1 MSKLLIL
8 IVGLGLTAGL
18 LIAVFFYGTAR
29 SVDEGSELAIEAPV
43 AELEEEAPPVEAEL
57 SEPEQP
63 EPTAPEDAREE
74 VPAEPV
80 AERAEEHESRPP
92 LATWDEAES
101 QWLDIHVQLPAEAP
115 PDSTLV
121 VLALKGP
128 LSYRDIYGR
137 RGIVP
142 ERARL
147 ESDSS
152 YKGLLAVAN
161 VDAAGTARIAFPPDV
176 ETPHVAVS
184 GRYLFSPGA
193 QPVDL
198 ASGSIELQPEL
209 GAYVTGRLL
218 APAGVEGEW
227 KTAEVRISRDLASA
241 TNLGTTSGPIIGM
254 QVDCEVGSTFEFP
267 AVPLTSSFTIGSDSD
282 EFAFY
287 YKEGYSPE
295 AGEHLDIDIQLS
307 AGARVL
313 GRVIDEDGQPVVGA
327 EVDARTGAYFGS
339 FVFEARETETDEEG
353 NFDLPAVRAG
363 DIRLMVEH
371 DDFRDYQAEDEL
383 VLKEGEELTY
393 PDIQLIR
400 GAQVAG
406 IVMYPD
412 GSPAHGTQ
420 LKIEVDFSTNTAGV
434 PMNPLNFSGVNQ
446 TVIADAKGEFSIGGL
461 SDGPYRLVA
470 SRVQSGESKQ
480 IKGTWR
486 GEINGL
492 APVEDVEASTQLLL
506 VLEAP
511 VGISGL
517 VTDLGGAPVP
527 KFTVTANLQA
537 KQWYLPPTSTR
548 TEVYE
553 SEDGTFVLD
562 DLQPGVWSFI
572 GKAEGFAVAEGVEFT
587 LPTEELVELKLS
599 RPASLSGRVVDPDGK
614 PVAGAVVEP
623 ELDMQQMVHR
633 QQGILDGII
642 TSTTDAAG
650 TFRMEGLLPGA
661 GTVVAAKD
669 GFARSEGF
677 GFDVDEGEALEGIEL
692 VLRVGGTITGE
703 LLDDDGNPKVG
714 ADIFIQK
721 PAGMQRRTTRTDK
734 DGRFEE
740 THLEPTTWQVM
751 ALNLTSESGEFDQ
764 AEMLST
770 MKIAMVELKDG
781 ATEHVILGAPPENP
795 VIVKGKVTAN
805 GEPVAGALISFIPS
819 NGGGFDKMKLNSAD
833 EDGQYE
839 VTLVEPGDYL
849 ATVQRMGLLG
859 QQNNLEFRKRIPE
872 QETYELN
879 FELPVGRISGTVYG
893 PDGDPKP
900 SARVTLNLDGGAEFG
915 TMFGGKYT
923 ESLTD
928 DNGDFELNYLRPGG
942 YLVAAGGNV
951 LGGMFGEDS
960 TVGGRMVQRVQISE
974 GEWLRNVEFHLE
986 KPGTIMGTVVDH
998 SGKPVSDAVLFA
1010 RNEAG
1015 NLLETFSFLTSDAGG
1030 RFEYT
1035 GLAPGNY
1042 TIAARMGSG
1051 ASSENEIIRVRSEEV
1066 TEAKLTLDPGTILKV
1081 TLQDKSGKLVAAV
1094 ISITDAEGREMN
1106 GMLAIKDIMEK
1117 YTSGVGSL
1125 EQNVGPLPPGI
1136 YTVRASTED
1145 GRSTRKSVT
1154 LSGQESRKLRLRL
1167 K

>member
-29 SVDEGSELAIEAPV
+29 TVDEGSELAIEAPV
-43 AELEEEAPPVEAEL
+43 AELEEEAPPEQAKL

-63 EPTAPEDAREE
+63 ERTAAEDAREE

-80 AERAEEHESRPP
+80 AAQAEEHESRPP

-101 QWLDIHVQLPAEAP
+101 QWLDIHVQLPADAP

-121 VLALKGP
+121 VLALNGP
-128 LSYRDIYGR
+128 LSYREIYGY

-142 ERARL
+142 ERERL
-147 ESDSS
+147 QSDSS

-161 VDAAGTARIAFPPDV
+161 IDANGEARIAFPPDV
-176 ETPHVAVS
+176 ETPHVAIS

-193 QPVDL
+193 QSIDL
-198 ASGSIELQPEL
+198 AAGFVQLQPEL
-209 GAYVTGRLL
+209 GAYVSGRLL
-218 APAGVEGEW
+218 APPGVEGEW
-227 KTAEVRISRDLASA
+227 KDAVVRISTDIFSSI
-241 TNLGTTSGPIIGM
+241 NVGTTSGPRIGM
-254 QVDCEVGSTFEFP
+254 QVDCEVGSTFEFT
-267 AVPLTSSFTIGSDSD
+267 AVPLTSSFMIGSDS
-282 EFAFY
+282 EQFAFN
-287 YKEGYSPE
+287 YKEGYKPE
-295 AGEHLDIDIQLS
+295 AGEHLTIDIQLS
-307 AGARVL
+307 AGARIL
-313 GRVIDEDGQPVVGA
+313 GRVLDEDGQPVVGA
-327 EVDARTGAYFGS
+327 EVDARTGEFFGR
-339 FVFEARETETDEEG
+339 FVFEAREAETDEEG
-353 NFDLPAVRAG
+353 NFVLPAVRAG
-363 DIRLMVEH
+363 DVRLLVEH
-371 DDFRDYQAEDEL
+371 EDFRDYKTPDEL
-383 VLKEGEELTY
+383 SLKEGEELTY
-393 PDIQLIR
+393 PDIQLIK
-400 GAQVAG
+400 GAQIAG
-406 IVMYPD
+406 VVMYPD

-420 LKIEVDFSTNTAGV
+420 LKIEVDYSTNTVGG
-434 PMNPLNFSGVNQ
+434 PMNPLNFSGVDQ
-446 TVIADAKGEFSIGGL
+446 TVIADGEGEFTLGGL
-461 SDGPYRLVA
+461 SGGPYRLVA
-470 SRVQSGESKQ
+470 SRVQSGESNQ
-480 IKGTWR
+480 ITGTWR

-492 APVEDVEASTQLLL
+492 APVEDVESSTQLLL

-511 VGISGL
+511 ISVSGL
-517 VTDLGGAPVP
+517 VTDLQGAPVP
-527 KFTVTANLQA
+527 KFTVTANLRA
-537 KQWYLPPTSTR
+537 KQWYRPSTSTR

-553 SEDGTFVLD
+553 SEDGTFVFE
-562 DLQPGVWSFI
+562 DLQSGVWNFI

-587 LPTEELVELKLS
+587 LPSEELVELKLS
-599 RPASLSGRVVDPDGK
+599 KPASISGHVVDPDGK
-614 PVAGAVVEP
+614 PIAGAIVEP

-633 QQGILDGII
+633 AQGILDGVI

-650 TFRMEGLLPGA
+650 TFRLEGLLPGA
-661 GTVVAAKD
+661 GTVSAAKD
-669 GFARSEGF
+669 GFAGSEGF
-677 GFDVDEGEALEGIEL
+677 GYDVEEGEAIQDVEL

-703 LLDDDGNPKVG
+703 LLDDDGNPKAG

-721 PAGMQRRTTRTDK
+721 PAGLQRRTTRTDK

-751 ALNLTSESGEFDQ
+751 ALNLTSESGEFDR
-764 AEMLST
+764 AEMMST

-781 ATEHVILGAPPENP
+781 ATEHVILGAPPANP

-805 GEPVAGALISFIPS
+805 GEPVDEALISFIPS
-819 NGGGFDKMKLNSAD
+819 NGGGFDKMKLDSSD
-833 EDGQYE
+833 EDGQFE
-839 VTLVEPGDYL
+839 VTLDEPGDYL
-849 ATVQRMGLLG
+849 ATVQRMGALG

-893 PDGDPKP
+893 PTGDPKAG
-900 SARVTLNLDGGAEFG
+900 ARVTLNIDGGAEFG

-951 LGGMFGEDS
+951 LGGMFGEDT
-960 TVGGRMVQRVQISE
+960 TVGGRMVQRVQINE
-974 GEWLRNVEFHLE
+974 GEWLRNVEFHLK
-986 KPGTIMGTVVDH
+986 KPGTIVGTVVDH

-1051 ASSENEIIRVRSEEV
+1051 ASSENEIIRVRSDEV

-1081 TLQDKSGKLVAAV
+1081 TLQDKSGELVAAIV
-1094 ISITDAEGREMN
+1094 SVTDAEGREMN

-1117 YTSGVGSL
+1117 YSSGVGSL

-1154 LSGQESRKLRLRL
+1154 LSGQETRKLRLRL